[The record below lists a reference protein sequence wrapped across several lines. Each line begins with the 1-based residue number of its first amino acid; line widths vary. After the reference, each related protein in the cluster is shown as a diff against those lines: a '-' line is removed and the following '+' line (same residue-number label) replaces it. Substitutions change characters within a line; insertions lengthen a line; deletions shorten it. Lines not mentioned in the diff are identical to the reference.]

1 MFHGA
6 VSASVS
12 NIEFSAARTSDRAE
26 VRRLLRRRAKRRS
39 IRRCRTGFHNDIF
52 CPSLCGIRFWTEH
65 CRPSLWSPLL
75 FWSLPFSVWLPPLL
89 LWSFS
94 RLWQVSRLLSSFSWQ
109 LFALGSSPRRSS
121 PRRWFA
127 LRLQSRFRFHFH
139 CQIIGRGAFRLR
151 HIARAGGKGKQSRKE
166 YGENRNY
173 VTICHSLTHK
183 YLLQNRFVMTGYYK
197 KYTMSRAVCVKSEF

>member
-121 PRRWFA
+121 PRRWFT

-139 CQIIGRGAFRLR
+139 CQRLPPHNR
-151 HIARAGGKGKQSRKE
+151 QRCFQAPPHRPSRRQGQTEPQRVRRESQLCDDLSQS
-166 YGENRNY
+166 Y
-173 VTICHSLTHK
+173 
-183 YLLQNRFVMTGYYK
+183 
-197 KYTMSRAVCVKSEF
+197 A